1 MGPLISLQQSKLVL
15 LQLELLLEGGEL
27 SLQLN
32 FGTFRGSGSFS
43 SLLLLIFHS
52 PKQSAL
58 SSQLVVQI

>member
-43 SLLLLIFHS
+43 SLLLLIF
-52 PKQSAL
+52 QSL
-58 SSQLVVQI
+58 QLGFLNFMLFLES